1 VPGDGR
7 QRIRVGYGPALE
19 QEVAGL
25 FIDEY
30 RRAAGAG
37 DMTLVMGEG

>member
-7 QRIRVGYGPALE
+7 QGIRVDDRPALE
-19 QEVAGL
+19 QEAAGL
-25 FIDEY
+25 FIDQY
-30 RRAAGAG
+30 RRAVVAA